1 MLSFEGK
8 PKFLQKYAVDGFS
21 LFQALGEI
29 GQLQIELHPK
39 KTSSDPHFKVY
50 ADVQASLGEEITC
63 KIDEWRFFG
72 TVVGIEYNSAS
83 QDFRL
88 ILYDALAKF
97 DALTGSSVFA
107 EQTIKDI
114 VSSVAPG
121 GVKIEY
127 VGGFDSTKVKL
138 AIQYQESALRFVKR
152 LLSSFGAQIWCAGD
166 KVYVGAG
173 PTPQSKSLKLEKDVT
188 EFRINT
194 RLGAEE
200 AELESIPYAK
210 NNPKTSKIPLKEGSF
225 GKVQGAAI
233 DLRKKH
239 TGKGKFFYDSFHII
253 HEDTSYKDTTHF
265 AQRVLRSQAEGR
277 FVIGGRMMTPIDLG
291 CKLTVACVEAGAG
304 EEKTLVRSVNCYG
317 DYVRNEVIWQFEA
330 VNPEAVLSGGEVRQ
344 GGLIAST
351 AVVEK
356 TNDDL
361 NRVQVKFPWGK
372 KQSVTPWLR
381 IASPSWGKD
390 HLHYL
395 PPKKG
400 DTVLVVWG
408 QDDMDPVV
416 LGCVT
421 AGDKVGQPKENLV
434 LQTVDGQTISIGE
447 DNITMENRD
456 VKVRMERKLVEIDVA
471 GSKIKMDPND
481 IQLDAN
487 GSITIKAIKG
497 IELKTMKL
505 DIG

>member
-8 PKFLQKYAVDGFS
+8 PKFLQNYTVDGFS
-21 LFQALGEI
+21 VFQALGEI
-29 GQLQIELHPK
+29 GQLQIELHPR
-39 KTSSDPHFKVY
+39 KTGDESHFKAY
-50 ADVQASLGEEITC
+50 AEVQGSLGEEVTC
-63 KIDEWRFFG
+63 KVDDWRFFG
-72 TVVGIEYNSAS
+72 TVAGIDYSSAS

-88 ILYDALAKF
+88 TLYDALAKF
-97 DALTGSSVFA
+97 DALIGSNVFA

-121 GVKIEY
+121 GVKVEY
-127 VGGFDSTKVKL
+127 LGGLDSIKVKL

-152 LLSSFGAQIWCAGD
+152 LLSSFGGQIWCAGE

-173 PTPQSKSLKLEKDVT
+173 PTPESKSLKLEKDIT
-188 EFRINT
+188 EFRIQA

-200 AELESIPYAK
+200 VELASIPYVK
-210 NNPKTSKIPLKEGSF
+210 NNPKTSTIPLKGERF
-225 GKVQGAAI
+225 GKVQGEAI

-239 TGKGKFFYDSFHII
+239 TGEGKFSHGSFHII
-253 HEDTSYKDTTHF
+253 HEDTSYNDTTHF
-265 AQRVLRSQAEGR
+265 AHRVLRSQAAGR
-277 FVIGGRMMTPIDLG
+277 FVIGGRTMMPVDLG
-291 CKLTVACVEAGAG
+291 SKLTVKGVGAGAG
-304 EEKTLVRSVNCYG
+304 EETTIVRSVNCFG

-330 VNPEAVLSGGEVRQ
+330 VNPDAVLSGGDIQQ
-344 GGLIAST
+344 GGLIVST

-381 IASPSWGKD
+381 IAAPSWGKD
-390 HLHYL
+390 HVHYL

-447 DNITMENRD
+447 DNITMKNKD
-456 VKVRMERKLVEIDVA
+456 VKIRMERKLVEIDAA

-481 IQLDAN
+481 IQLDAK
-487 GSITIKAIKG
+487 GSITIKAMKG